1 MHKEKKIV
9 LVVDDS
15 ALIRK
20 RIIPMLEEIHNV
32 QFVTFAGTYEEAID
46 SIRNTIPDMILLD
59 IQLPDRSG
67 IELLRTIKEKY
78 KDVVVYMIT
87 NHAND
92 FYRETCIRLKA
103 DYFFDKSKDF
113 DLIPKVIAAHA
124 LGYELSINENT
135 KPAI

>member
-67 IELLRTIKEKY
+67 IELLRTVKENY
-78 KDVVVYMIT
+78 QDVIVYMIT
-87 NHAND
+87 NRAND

-113 DLIPKVIAAHA
+113 DLIPKVIAAQA
-124 LGYELSINENT
+124 TGYKMSINENT
-135 KPAI
+135 KPSI